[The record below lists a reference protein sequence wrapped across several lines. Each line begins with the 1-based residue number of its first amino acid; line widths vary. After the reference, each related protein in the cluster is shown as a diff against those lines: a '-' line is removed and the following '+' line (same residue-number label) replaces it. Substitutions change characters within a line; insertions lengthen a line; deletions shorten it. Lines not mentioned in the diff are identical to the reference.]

1 MARRTDGNG
10 PAATDGAEQPV
21 GRAVALAVLVVFA
34 AVALRGYV
42 PGAEEPARDRTA
54 DNPAATGLVLGLLIA
69 SIGIV
74 AVAVVA
80 RLRSRSAP
88 AAGTSGRPD
97 WFRGERSRPTWRV
110 LVVAF
115 GVVVAWLLAVM
126 VLNRLGATVA
136 VGPPDAAVPAST
148 QAVPTPSATAPPPQ
162 SGDPPDGS
170 NLLGP
175 FYGATVAFL
184 VILVVGTVVAS
195 RRRRRGVAP
204 APADAHEDTV
214 ASDVATESLFRAAE
228 VGLAEVE
235 DLSREPRKAIIAC
248 YAAMEARTVAACP
261 TPCPRTSTP
270 PPRCWPAPSTPRP
283 RAGQRDAAGRPVRR
297 GAVQPARDERGPP
310 RRRGRGAAAG
320 ARRTAEHAREGG
332 RRRAVHATSSSRA
345 SACSPPSLAGP
356 RPPDRRL
363 VPWVVGAATV
373 LALLTVRWLLER
385 DAKTAVDESGRPR
398 SRGDPAALAGPDR
411 DPGRA
416 VGIQPLGLGQAPAA
430 HAGPAVRA
438 GHRATKG
445 QGSEGISRHGAD
457 GVRRRTVAVGGPGQ
471 RVPHGSD

>member
-69 SIGIV
+69 STGIV

-80 RLRSRSAP
+80 RLRSRSAS

-136 VGPPDAAVPAST
+136 VGPPDAAAPAST

-162 SGDPPDGS
+162 SGARPDGS

-195 RRRRRGVAP
+195 HRRRRGVAP
-204 APADAHEDTV
+204 APADVHEDSV
-214 ASDVATESLFRAAE
+214 ASDVVNESLFRAAE

-235 DLSREPRKAIIAC
+235 DLSREPRRAIIAC
-248 YAAMEARTVAACP
+248 YAAMEGELSRVPDAMPQDFDTASEVLARAVAHHALGP
-261 TPCPRTSTP
+261 DSATQLVDLFDEARFSPHVMTE
-270 PPRCWPAPSTPRP
+270 AH
-283 RAGQRDAAGRPVRR
+283 RDAA
-297 GAVQPARDERGPP
+297 AR
-310 RRRGRGAAAG
+310 
-320 ARRTAEHAREGG
+320 
-332 RRRAVHATSSSRA
+332 
-345 SACSPPSLAGP
+345 
-356 RPPDRRL
+356 
-363 VPWVVGAATV
+363 V
-373 LALLTVRWLLER
+373 LQQVLEELR
-385 DAKTAVDESGRPR
+385 NTH
-398 SRGDPAALAGPDR
+398 PAAD
-411 DPGRA
+411 
-416 VGIQPLGLGQAPAA
+416 VGSSA
-430 HAGPAVRA
+430 
-438 GHRATKG
+438 
-445 QGSEGISRHGAD
+445 
-457 GVRRRTVAVGGPGQ
+457 
-471 RVPHGSD
+471 